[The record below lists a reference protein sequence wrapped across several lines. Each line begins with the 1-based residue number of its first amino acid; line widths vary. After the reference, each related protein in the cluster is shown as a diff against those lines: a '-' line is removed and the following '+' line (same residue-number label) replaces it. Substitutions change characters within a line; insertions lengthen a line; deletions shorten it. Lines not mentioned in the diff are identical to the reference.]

1 MEEFKLIRQIRSRS
15 GKPGKGLVLGIGDD
29 CAVLEKDSASY
40 LLWASDMIVEGRHF
54 TVRDGY
60 ERIGRKAVA
69 VNISDIAAMGGVP
82 EYITVSIG
90 VPRSVTAK
98 EVLRIYDGINGI
110 CSEYG
115 VRLAGGDTVGSD
127 RIVIDVSILGAVRRD
142 ALVKRSG
149 ARVGD
154 IVAVTGPVR
163 DGSKEHLDFRPRLA
177 ESGLL
182 VKKHKPNAMIDV
194 SDGIAP
200 DIGKI
205 CQESGVG
212 CVLFEDKIPLS
223 SGLRLEDALYYGES
237 FELLFT
243 MPRAVFEK
251 LSRKPED
258 GTLAG
263 FYEIG
268 EIAPTSRGLKI
279 RGRSSAAK
287 KLDPRAY
294 DHLGFSGRVKAGS

>member
-1 MEEFKLIRQIRSRS
+1 MEEFKLIRQIRSRY

-29 CAVLEKDSASY
+29 CAVLEKDSGSY

-60 ERIGRKAVA
+60 ERIGRKAAA

-82 EYITVSIG
+82 GYISVSIG
-90 VPRSVTAK
+90 VPTSVTAR
-98 EVLRIYDGINGI
+98 EVLRIYKGINGI

-115 VRLAGGDTVGSD
+115 VRLSGGDTVGAES
-127 RIVIDVSILGAVRRD
+127 IVIDVSILGTVRKN

-149 ARVGD
+149 ARAGD
-154 IVAVTGPVR
+154 VVAVTGPVR
-163 DGSKEHLDFRPRLA
+163 DGKKEHLDFRPRLA

-200 DIGKI
+200 DISKI
-205 CQESGVG
+205 CEESGVG
-212 CVLFEDKIPLS
+212 CVLYRDKIPLVPDL
-223 SGLRLEDALYYGES
+223 GLEDALYYGES

-243 MPRAVFEK
+243 MARSGFEK
-251 LSRKPED
+251 ISRHPKR
-258 GTLAG
+258 GNLAG

-268 EIAPTSRGLKI
+268 EIVPRGRGLKI
-279 RGRSSAAK
+279 RGGSHGVE

-294 DHLGFSGRVKAGS
+294 DHLRPSGRMKAGA